1 VSLVLDTCALLYW
14 TLEPARLSAAA
25 TAALDRL
32 ARGERLILSSASIWE
47 IALKHRAGKLDLGTT
62 PEDYLRRL
70 GRLPVDVEPVSAALW
85 LASVGLDWE
94 HRDPVDRLVVALAA
108 ERGAPLLTSDEKIRA
123 WYASSV
129 W

>member
-1 VSLVLDTCALLYW
+1 MSLVLDTCALLYW